1 MLLIFRYYRPW
12 LRDAFRLDLH
22 MDLCWI
28 IYMLFDLLSFSSALI
43 MITWI
48 SLLSDIL
55 ISVSMKA
62 LLSNN
67 IVECLVGTCLLH
79 KKWSFPLRIFFSKCD
94 QIRRKVRIFSHLLK
108 KSLMENLIFCAW
120 LLFFSFFFSYFM
132 SGVFKLR
139 GWRNQKG

>member
-1 MLLIFRYYRPW
+1 MSWGDKTVLLIFRYYRPW

-79 KKWSFPLRIFFSKCD
+79 NKWSFPLRIFFSKCD

-108 KSLMENLIFCAW
+108 KSLMENLIFCAVIVIF
-120 LLFFSFFFSYFM
+120 LLLLLVFYVWSF
-132 SGVFKLR
+132 
-139 GWRNQKG
+139 

>member
-1 MLLIFRYYRPW
+1 MSWGDKTVLLIFRYYRPW
-12 LRDAFRLDLH
+12 LRGAFRLDLH

-108 KSLMENLIFCAW
+108 KSLMENLIFCAVIVIF
-120 LLFFSFFFSYFM
+120 LLLLLVFYVWSF
-132 SGVFKLR
+132 
-139 GWRNQKG
+139 

>member
-1 MLLIFRYYRPW
+1 MSWGDKTVLLIFRYYRSW

-108 KSLMENLIFCAW
+108 KSLMENLIFCAVIVIF
-120 LLFFSFFFSYFM
+120 LLLLLVFYVWSF
-132 SGVFKLR
+132 
-139 GWRNQKG
+139 